1 MARANQAIGKE
12 FVNTSALEAG
22 LEETDINQVIG
33 KNASGQD
40 ITLSELLGATVT
52 GSGLT
57 GNPVINED
65 FSKQILAMEDS
76 DVTNIFKNAVDP
88 YYVSIQEA
96 KNAFANEGIFNPTE
110 KELADYAGSK
120 IQIESLKSLSEYAD
134 PRAVTEAEV
143 KQFFKEQGYT
153 PTQQE
158 INNFVNYVIEN
169 NVDTTTN
176 QNVNLENNL
185 NTQIQ
190 ENLNRNQ
197 NLETTISQ
205 ILSTQYDP
213 LATLPDEIRAAYKEI
228 GYEPTPAEIDQFI
241 GNMPEAQQLD
251 LARRYGQKRLD
262 VASKRRRN
270 QYGQLMLE
278 GEEQEGPSITAPTAD
293 VFYYGKD
300 FSSSPQQISE
310 SGQVAPYRPVDMS
323 SFGPDYDAML
333 GLPKGTLSALPI
345 VQAAGVTPPTTG
357 IAPAPNTGEN
367 VPTTPPATP
376 TTKPAPKTL
385 EELLSTDTELTEED
399 LMRIL
404 QEHSRELVP

>member
-1 MARANQAIGKE
+1 
-12 FVNTSALEAG
+12 
-22 LEETDINQVIG
+22 
-33 KNASGQD
+33 
-40 ITLSELLGATVT
+40 
-52 GSGLT
+52 
-57 GNPVINED
+57 
-65 FSKQILAMEDS
+65 
-76 DVTNIFKNAVDP
+76 
-88 YYVSIQEA
+88 
-96 KNAFANEGIFNPTE
+96 
-110 KELADYAGSK
+110 
-120 IQIESLKSLSEYAD
+120 
-134 PRAVTEAEV
+134 
-143 KQFFKEQGYT
+143 
-153 PTQQE
+153 
-158 INNFVNYVIEN
+158 
-169 NVDTTTN
+169 
-176 QNVNLENNL
+176 
-185 NTQIQ
+185 
-190 ENLNRNQ
+190 
-197 NLETTISQ
+197 
-205 ILSTQYDP
+205 
-213 LATLPDEIRAAYKEI
+213 
-228 GYEPTPAEIDQFI
+228 
-241 GNMPEAQQLD
+241 MPEAQQLD
-251 LARRYGQKRLD
+251 LARQYGQKRLD
-262 VASKRRRN
+262 AASKRRRN